1 MVLIFMNKIISVF
14 LTAGIALSLL
24 PFSALADEEH
34 ELSAHS
40 AIVLC
45 ADTGDVLFEKN
56 ADERML
62 IASITK
68 IMTAIVV
75 IENADLDEQIV
86 IKPEWSAVEGS
97 SMYANPGQSYTV
109 RELLYGMMLNSGN
122 DAAAALA
129 CTLCGNESSFAE
141 KMNEKARELGLENTS
156 FRNPHGLDDEGH
168 YSTARDMARLTA
180 YCMKNDTFK
189 SIVSTNCAV
198 IKGVTYYNHNRLLR
212 EYEGCIGVKTGYT
225 IAAGRTLVS
234 CAERGGMRLVCV
246 TLNAPDDWNDHK
258 YLMDKVFSD
267 YRIVLYDTDS
277 FRISLDVASAA
288 VSIAEAVPENEI
300 KLLVRS
306 DDELDVKLEVPRI
319 LFAGGIEGE
328 KVGVLS
334 VFINGSLAAQGN
346 LVYTK
351 NIKVDPAQRLMPHER
366 ILRIFDTTIRPYYV
380 EGEAK

>member
-1 MVLIFMNKIISVF
+1 MKKIISAV
-14 LTAGIALSLL
+14 IAAACAISLL

-68 IMTAIVV
+68 IMTAIVA
-75 IENADLDEQIV
+75 IENADLNDKIV
-86 IKPEWSAVEGS
+86 IKPEWSAIEGS

-129 CTLCGNESSFAE
+129 CTLCGDEISFAE
-141 KMNEKARELGLENTS
+141 KMNEKARELGLEDTS

-180 YCMKNDTFK
+180 YCMENDTFK
-189 SIVSTNCAV
+189 SIVSANCAI

-212 EYEGCIGVKTGYT
+212 EYEGCIGVKAGYT
-225 IAAGRTLVS
+225 VSAGRTLVS
-234 CAERGGMRLVCV
+234 CAERGGMRLICV
-246 TLNAPDDWNDHK
+246 TLSAPDDWNDHK
-258 YLMDKVFSD
+258 YLLDKAFSEN
-267 YRIVLYDTDS
+267 RIVSYSADS
-277 FRISLDVASAA
+277 FKLSLDVASAA
-288 VSIAEAVPENEI
+288 ASAAEAVPENEI
-300 KLLVRS
+300 KLLIGAG
-306 DDELDVKLEVPRI
+306 DDVDVKLEAPRV

-328 KVGVLS
+328 KVGSLS
-334 VFINGSLAAQGN
+334 IFINGSLAAQED

-351 NIKVDPAQRLMPHER
+351 DVKVDPAQRLTPYER
-366 ILRIFDTTIRPYYV
+366 IFRIFDTAIRPYYI

>member
-1 MVLIFMNKIISVF
+1 MKKIVSAIIVGAVIS
-14 LTAGIALSLL
+14 AML
-24 PFSALADEEH
+24 PTSALADEEH

-45 ADTGDVLFEKN
+45 ADTGDVIFEQN

-75 IENADLDEQIV
+75 IENADLDTQIV
-86 IKPEWSAVEGS
+86 IKPEWSAIEGS

-122 DAAAALA
+122 DAAEALA
-129 CTLCGNESSFAE
+129 CTVCGDESTFVE
-141 KMNEKARELGLENTS
+141 KMNETASRLGMENSS
-156 FRNPHGLDDEGH
+156 FRNPHGLDEDGH

-180 YCMKNDTFK
+180 YCMENDDFRDIT
-189 SIVSTNCAV
+189 STNCAV

-225 IAAGRTLVS
+225 MAAGRTLVS
-234 CAERGGMRLVCV
+234 CAERNGMRLVCV
-246 TLNAPDDWNDHK
+246 TLSAPDDWNDHK
-258 YLMDKVFSD
+258 YLLDKAFSD
-267 YRIVLYDTDS
+267 YRIASYSPDS
-277 FRISLDVASAA
+277 FKVTLEVASSAA
-288 VSIAEAVPENEI
+288 STAEAIPQNEI

-306 DDELDVKLEVPRI
+306 DDELDIKLEAPRI

-328 KVGVLS
+328 RIGKISLFV
-334 VFINGSLAAQGN
+334 NGSLAAQEN
-346 LVYTK
+346 LVYTEDVK
-351 NIKVDPAQRLMPHER
+351 TDPAQRLTPGER
-366 ILRIFDTTIRPYYV
+366 ILRIFDTALRPYYI

>member
-1 MVLIFMNKIISVF
+1 MIKKIISVF
-14 LTAGIALSLL
+14 ITGVIAFSLL
-24 PFSALADEEH
+24 PFSAFADEEH

-40 AIVLC
+40 AIVIC

-75 IENADLDEQIV
+75 IENADLNEKIV
-86 IKPEWSAVEGS
+86 IKPEWSAIEGS

-129 CTLCGNESSFAE
+129 CTLCGDESSFAD
-141 KMNEKARELGLENTS
+141 KMNEKAHELGLENTS
-156 FRNPHGLDDEGH
+156 FRNPHGLDEEEH

-180 YCMKNDTFK
+180 HCMENAMFK
-189 SIVSTNCAV
+189 SIVSANCAF

-246 TLNAPDDWNDHK
+246 TLSAPDDWNDHK
-258 YLMDKVFSD
+258 YLLDKAFSEN
-267 YRIVLYDTDS
+267 RIVSYNADS
-277 FRISLDVASAA
+277 FKLSLDAASAA
-288 VSIAEAVPENEI
+288 ASTAEAVPENEI
-300 KLLVRS
+300 KLLVCS
-306 DDELDVKLEVPRI
+306 DDVIDVTIEAPRM

-328 KVGVLS
+328 KVGSLS
-334 VFINGSLAAQGN
+334 VFINGSLAAQEN

-351 NIKVDPAQRLMPHER
+351 DIKVDTSQRLTPYER
-366 ILRIFDTTIRPYYV
+366 IFRIFDTAMRPYYI

>member
-1 MVLIFMNKIISVF
+1 MKKIISAF
-14 LTAGIALSLL
+14 IAALIPFSLL

-40 AIVLC
+40 AIVIC

-75 IENADLDEQIV
+75 IENADLNEQIV
-86 IKPEWSAVEGS
+86 IKPEWSAIEGS

-129 CTLCGNESSFAE
+129 CTLCGDEVSFAD
-141 KMNEKARELGLENTS
+141 KMNEKAHELGLENTS
-156 FRNPHGLDDEGH
+156 FRNPHGLDDEEH

-180 YCMKNDTFK
+180 YCMENETFK
-189 SIVSTNCAV
+189 SVVSANCAV

-246 TLNAPDDWNDHK
+246 TLSAPDDWNDHK
-258 YLMDKVFSD
+258 YLLDKAFSE
-267 YRIVLYDTDS
+267 YRILSYGADS
-277 FRISLDVASAA
+277 FRVSLDVASAA
-288 VSIAEAVPENEI
+288 VSTAEAVPENEI

-306 DDELDVKLEVPRI
+306 DDEIDVRLEAPRV

-328 KVGVLS
+328 RVGALS
-334 VFINGSLAAQGN
+334 VLINGSLAAQED

-351 NIKVDPAQRLMPHER
+351 DVKVDTSQRLTAYER
-366 ILRIFDTTIRPYYV
+366 IFRIFDAAIRPYYI
-380 EGEAK
+380 EGEEK

>member
-1 MVLIFMNKIISVF
+1 MKKIISAV
-14 LTAGIALSLL
+14 IAAACAISLL

-68 IMTAIVV
+68 IMTAIVA
-75 IENADLDEQIV
+75 IENADLNDKIV
-86 IKPEWSAVEGS
+86 IKPEWSAIEGS

-129 CTLCGNESSFAE
+129 CTLCGDEIRFAE
-141 KMNEKARELGLENTS
+141 KMNEKARELGLEDTS

-180 YCMKNDTFK
+180 YCMENDTFK
-189 SIVSTNCAV
+189 SIVSANCAI

-225 IAAGRTLVS
+225 VSAGRTLVS
-234 CAERGGMRLVCV
+234 CAERGGMRLICV
-246 TLNAPDDWNDHK
+246 TLSAPDDWNDHK
-258 YLMDKVFSD
+258 YLLDKAFSEN
-267 YRIVLYDTDS
+267 RIVSYSADS
-277 FRISLDVASAA
+277 FKLSLYVASAA
-288 VSIAEAVPENEI
+288 ASAAEAVPENEI
-300 KLLVRS
+300 KLLIGAG
-306 DDELDVKLEVPRI
+306 DDVDVKLEAPRV

-328 KVGVLS
+328 KVGSLS
-334 VFINGSLAAQGN
+334 IFINGSLAAQED

-351 NIKVDPAQRLMPHER
+351 DVKVDPAQRLTPYER
-366 ILRIFDTTIRPYYV
+366 IFRIFDTAIRPYYI

>member
-1 MVLIFMNKIISVF
+1 MKKIVSAIIVGAVIS
-14 LTAGIALSLL
+14 AML
-24 PFSALADEEH
+24 PISALADEEH

-45 ADTGDVLFEKN
+45 ADTGDVIFEQN

-75 IENADLDEQIV
+75 IENADLDAQIV
-86 IKPEWSAVEGS
+86 IKPEWSAIEGS

-122 DAAAALA
+122 DAAEALA
-129 CTLCGNESSFAE
+129 CTVCGDESTFVE
-141 KMNEKARELGLENTS
+141 KMNETASRLGMENSS
-156 FRNPHGLDDEGH
+156 FRNPHGLDEDGH

-180 YCMKNDTFK
+180 YCMENDDFRD
-189 SIVSTNCAV
+189 IASTNCAV

-225 IAAGRTLVS
+225 MAAGRTLVS
-234 CAERGGMRLVCV
+234 CAERNGMRLVCV
-246 TLNAPDDWNDHK
+246 TLSAPDDWNDHK
-258 YLMDKVFSD
+258 YLLDKAFSD
-267 YRIVLYDTDS
+267 YRIASYSPDS
-277 FRISLDVASAA
+277 FKVTLDVASSAA
-288 VSIAEAVPENEI
+288 STAEAIPQNEI

-306 DDELDVKLEVPRI
+306 DDELDIKLEAPRI

-328 KVGVLS
+328 RIGKISLFV
-334 VFINGSLAAQGN
+334 NGSCGA
-346 LVYTK
+346 
-351 NIKVDPAQRLMPHER
+351 
-366 ILRIFDTTIRPYYV
+366 
-380 EGEAK
+380 GEFGLY

>member
-1 MVLIFMNKIISVF
+1 MKKILVSII
-14 LTAGIALSLL
+14 IASL
-24 PFSALADEEH
+24 ALAIPPVQAFADA

-75 IENADLDEQIV
+75 IENMQPDDKIV
-86 IKPEWSAVEGS
+86 IKPEWSAIEGS
-97 SMYANPGQSYTV
+97 SMYAVPGESYTV

-129 CTLCGNESSFAE
+129 CSVSGDETAFAE
-141 KMNEKARELGLENTS
+141 KMNEKAAELGLENTS
-156 FRNPHGLDDEGH
+156 FRNPHGLDEDGH
-168 YSTARDMARLTA
+168 CSTARDMACLTA
-180 YCMKNDTFK
+180 YCMENETFK

-246 TLNAPDDWNDHK
+246 TLNAPDDWNDHR
-258 YLMDKVFSD
+258 YLLDKAFSD
-267 YRIVLYDTDS
+267 YRLVSYDADS
-277 FRISLDVASAA
+277 FKLSLEVAASATA
-288 VSIAEAVPENEI
+288 ASEAVPQNGI
-300 KLLVRS
+300 RLLARC
-306 DDELDVKLEVPRI
+306 DDEVSVKLEAPRI

-328 KVGVLS
+328 KVGKIS
-334 VFINGSLAAQGN
+334 VFVNGSLAAQEN
-346 LVYTK
+346 LVYTEDVT
-351 NIKVDPAQRLMPHER
+351 VDASQRLSAYER
-366 ILRIFDTTIRPYYV
+366 LSRMFDTALRPYYI
-380 EGEAK
+380 GEEK

>member
-1 MVLIFMNKIISVF
+1 MKKTVSAFII
-14 LTAGIALSLL
+14 A
-24 PFSALADEEH
+24 ALALAILPLPALAENGH
-34 ELSAHS
+34 ELSAQS

-75 IENADLDEQIV
+75 IENAQLDDKIV
-86 IKPEWSAVEGS
+86 IKPEWSAIEGS
-97 SMYANPGQSYTV
+97 SMYAVPNESYTV

-129 CTLCGNESSFAE
+129 CTVGGSEAAFAQL
-141 KMNEKARELGLENTS
+141 MNEKAAELGLENTS

-180 YCMKNDTFK
+180 YCMENDSFK
-189 SIVSTNCAV
+189 SIVSASCAV
-198 IKGVTYYNHNRLLR
+198 VKGVTYYNHNRLLR
-212 EYEGCIGVKTGYT
+212 EYDGCIGVKTGYT

-258 YLMDKVFSD
+258 HLLDKAFSE
-267 YRIVLYDTDS
+267 YRMVLYSADS
-277 FRISLDVASAA
+277 FKLSLDVSSSVAGT
-288 VSIAEAVPENEI
+288 AEAVPQSEI
-300 KLLVRS
+300 KLLLHA
-306 DDELDVKLEVPRI
+306 DDELSVKLEAPRI

-328 KVGVLS
+328 RVGKMS
-334 VFINGSLAAQGN
+334 VFVNGALAAQED
-346 LVYTK
+346 LVYTEDVK
-351 NIKVDPAQRLMPHER
+351 LDASQRLTPYER
-366 ILRIFDTTIRPYYV
+366 LSRMLDTALRPYYI
-380 EGEAK
+380 GEEK

>member
-1 MVLIFMNKIISVF
+1 MKKLAAALFITALMLCL
-14 LTAGIALSLL
+14 LTL
-24 PFSALADEEH
+24 PASAEEEH
-34 ELSAHS
+34 TLSAHS

-45 ADTGDVLFEKN
+45 ADTGDVLYEKN

-86 IKPEWSAVEGS
+86 IKPEWSAIEGS
-97 SMYANPGQSYTV
+97 SMYADPGQSYTV

-129 CTLCGNESSFAE
+129 CTLCGDESAFAD

-156 FRNPHGLDDEGH
+156 FRNPHGLDADGH

-180 YCMKNDTFK
+180 CCMENESFK

-212 EYEGCIGVKTGYT
+212 EYPDCIGVKTGYT

-258 YLMDKVFSD
+258 YLLDRAFSE
-267 YRIVLYDTDS
+267 YRVVSYSADS
-277 FRISLDVASAA
+277 FALTIELASSAA
-288 VSIAEAVPENEI
+288 STARAVPKNEI
-300 KLLVRS
+300 RLLAGVN
-306 DDELDVKLEVPRI
+306 DELDVKLEAPRI

-328 KVGVLS
+328 RVGSVS
-334 VFINGSLAAQGN
+334 VFLNGALAARED
-346 LVYTK
+346 LVYTEDVK
-351 NIKVDPAQRLMPHER
+351 TDPSERLSPYER
-366 ILRIFDTTIRPYYV
+366 ILRIFDTALRPYYIDN
-380 EGEAK
+380 GEQK

>member
-1 MVLIFMNKIISVF
+1 MKKIVSAIIVGAVISAMLSISV
-14 LTAGIALSLL
+14 
-24 PFSALADEEH
+24 LADEKH

-45 ADTGDVLFEKN
+45 ADTGDVIFEQN

-75 IENADLDEQIV
+75 IENADLDAQIV
-86 IKPEWSAVEGS
+86 IKPEWSAIEGS

-129 CTLCGNESSFAE
+129 CTVCGDESTFVE
-141 KMNEKARELGLENTS
+141 KMNETASRLGMDNSS
-156 FRNPHGLDDEGH
+156 FRNPHGLDEDGH

-180 YCMKNDTFK
+180 YCMENDDFRD
-189 SIVSTNCAV
+189 IASTNCAV

-225 IAAGRTLVS
+225 MAAGRTLVS
-234 CAERGGMRLVCV
+234 CAERNGMRLVCV
-246 TLNAPDDWNDHK
+246 TLSAPDDWNDHK
-258 YLMDKVFSD
+258 YLLDKAFSD
-267 YRIVLYDTDS
+267 YRIASYSPDS
-277 FRISLDVASAA
+277 FKVTLDVASSAA
-288 VSIAEAVPENEI
+288 STAEAIPQNEI

-306 DDELDVKLEVPRI
+306 DDELDIKLEAPRI

-328 KVGVLS
+328 RIGKISLFV
-334 VFINGSLAAQGN
+334 NGSLAAQEN
-346 LVYTK
+346 LVYTEDVK
-351 NIKVDPAQRLMPHER
+351 TDLAQRLTPGER
-366 ILRIFDTTIRPYYV
+366 ILRIFDTALRPYYI

>member
-1 MVLIFMNKIISVF
+1 MKKLISAFM
-14 LTAGIALSLL
+14 AA
-24 PFSALADEEH
+24 ALALCSLTLPAAAEEEH
-34 ELSAHS
+34 TLSAHS

-75 IENADLDEQIV
+75 IENADLDEEIV
-86 IKPEWSAVEGS
+86 IKPEWSAIEGS

-129 CTLCGNESSFAE
+129 CTLCGDESAFAD

-156 FRNPHGLDDEGH
+156 LRNPHGLDSDGH

-180 YCMKNDTFK
+180 YCMENESFR

-212 EYEGCIGVKTGYT
+212 EYHGCIGVKTGYT
-225 IAAGRTLVS
+225 TAAGRTLVS
-234 CAERGGMRLVCV
+234 CAERGGMRLICV
-246 TLNAPDDWNDHK
+246 TLNAPDDWNDHR
-258 YLMDKVFSD
+258 YLLDRAFSEH
-267 YRIVLYDTDS
+267 RIVSFGADS
-277 FRISLDVASAA
+277 FALTIELASSAA
-288 VSIAEAVPENEI
+288 SSARAVPAEDI
-300 KLLVRS
+300 KLLVGT
-306 DDELDVKLEVPRI
+306 DDELEVQLEAPRI

-328 KVGVLS
+328 KVGSLS
-334 VFINGSLAAQGN
+334 VFLNGALAARED
-346 LVYTK
+346 LVYTEDVK
-351 NIKVDPAQRLMPHER
+351 IDPSERLRPYER
-366 ILRIFDTTIRPYYV
+366 ILRIFDTALRPYYIDN
-380 EGEAK
+380 GETE

>member
-1 MVLIFMNKIISVF
+1 MVLIFMKKIISSFIIAAV
-14 LTAGIALSLL
+14 ALSML
-24 PFSALADEEH
+24 PISAVADEEH

-75 IENADLDEQIV
+75 IENADLNDEIV
-86 IKPEWSAVEGS
+86 IKPEWSAIEGS
-97 SMYANPGQSYTV
+97 SMYAVPGESYTV

-129 CTLCGNESSFAE
+129 CTLCGDESSFAD

-180 YCMKNDTFK
+180 YCMENESFK
-189 SIVSTNCAV
+189 SIVSANCAV
-198 IKGVTYYNHNRLLR
+198 IKDVTYYNHNRLLR
-212 EYEGCIGVKTGYT
+212 EYDGCIGVKTGYT

-258 YLMDKVFSD
+258 YLLDKAFSD
-267 YRIVLYDTDS
+267 YCIVSYSADVFKVTLN
-277 FRISLDVASAA
+277 VASA
-288 VSIAEAVPENEI
+288 VTSTAEAVPQNEI
-300 KLLVRS
+300 KLLVRT
-306 DDELDVKLEVPRI
+306 DDEVSVKLEAPRI

-328 KVGVLS
+328 KVGKMS
-334 VFINGSLAAQGN
+334 VFVNGSIAAQEN
-346 LVYTK
+346 LVYTEDVK
-351 NIKVDPAQRLMPHER
+351 INQSQRLTPHER
-366 ILRIFDTTIRPYYV
+366 IVRIFDTAIRPYYV
-380 EGEAK
+380 GDAK

>member
-1 MVLIFMNKIISVF
+1 MNKIISVF

-75 IENADLDEQIV
+75 IENAELDDQIV
-86 IKPEWSAVEGS
+86 IKPEWSSVEGS

-129 CTLCGNESSFAE
+129 CTLCGNESCFAE

-156 FRNPHGLDDEGH
+156 FCNPHGLDNEGH
-168 YSTARDMARLTA
+168 YSSARDMARLTA

-258 YLMDKVFSD
+258 YLLDKVFSD

-351 NIKVDPAQRLMPHER
+351 NIKVDPSQRLMPHER

>member
-1 MVLIFMNKIISVF
+1 
-14 LTAGIALSLL
+14 
-24 PFSALADEEH
+24 
-34 ELSAHS
+34 
-40 AIVLC
+40 
-45 ADTGDVLFEKN
+45 
-56 ADERML
+56 
-62 IASITK
+62 
-68 IMTAIVV
+68 
-75 IENADLDEQIV
+75 
-86 IKPEWSAVEGS
+86 
-97 SMYANPGQSYTV
+97 MYANPGQSYTV

-156 FRNPHGLDDEGH
+156 FCNPHGLDNEGH
-168 YSTARDMARLTA
+168 YSSARDMARLTA

-258 YLMDKVFSD
+258 YLLDKVFSD
-267 YRIVLYDTDS
+267 YRIVLYDADS

-351 NIKVDPAQRLMPHER
+351 NIKVDPAQRLMPYER

>member
-1 MVLIFMNKIISVF
+1 MKKITAILIIS
-14 LTAGIALSLL
+14 ALAFFTL
-24 PFSALADEEH
+24 PASALADDEH

-75 IENADLDEQIV
+75 IENADLEERIV
-86 IKPEWSAVEGS
+86 IKPEWSAIEGS
-97 SMYANPGQSYTV
+97 SMYAVPGESYTV

-129 CTLCGNESSFAE
+129 CTLCGDEPSFARL
-141 KMNEKARELGLENTS
+141 MNEKAALLGLENTS
-156 FRNPHGLDDEGH
+156 FRNPHGLDEDGH
-168 YSTARDMARLTA
+168 YSTARDMAVLTA
-180 YCMKNDTFK
+180 YCMENEDFR

-198 IKGVTYYNHNRLLR
+198 IKDVTYYNHNRLLR
-212 EYEGCIGVKTGYT
+212 EYGGCIGVKTGYT

-246 TLNAPDDWNDHK
+246 TLSAPDDWNDHK
-258 YLMDKVFSD
+258 YLMDKAFSD
-267 YRIVLYDTDS
+267 YRVVSYNADS
-277 FRISLDVASAA
+277 FKLSLEVASAA
-288 VSIAEAVPENEI
+288 ASTAEAVPQNGI
-300 KLLVRS
+300 KLLTKC
-306 DDELDVKLEVPRI
+306 DDEVSVKLEAPRI

-328 KVGVLS
+328 KVGSIS
-334 VFINGSLAAQGN
+334 VFVNGSLAAQEN
-346 LVYTK
+346 LVYTEDVK
-351 NIKVDPAQRLMPHER
+351 INPSQRLTPYER
-366 ILRIFDTTIRPYYV
+366 ISRIFDAALGPYYTGD
-380 EGEAK
+380 EK

>member
-1 MVLIFMNKIISVF
+1 MKKIISAVI
-14 LTAGIALSLL
+14 AAACALSLL
-24 PFSALADEEH
+24 PVSALADEKH

-75 IENADLDEQIV
+75 IENADLNEQIV
-86 IKPEWSAVEGS
+86 IKPEWSAIEGS

-129 CTLCGNESSFAE
+129 CTLCGDETGFAE
-141 KMNEKARELGLENTS
+141 KMNEKAREIGLENTS

-180 YCMKNDTFK
+180 YCMQNDTFK
-189 SIVSTNCAV
+189 DIVSASCAV

-225 IAAGRTLVS
+225 IAA
-234 CAERGGMRLVCV
+234 
-246 TLNAPDDWNDHK
+246 
-258 YLMDKVFSD
+258 
-267 YRIVLYDTDS
+267 
-277 FRISLDVASAA
+277 
-288 VSIAEAVPENEI
+288 
-300 KLLVRS
+300 
-306 DDELDVKLEVPRI
+306 
-319 LFAGGIEGE
+319 
-328 KVGVLS
+328 
-334 VFINGSLAAQGN
+334 
-346 LVYTK
+346 
-351 NIKVDPAQRLMPHER
+351 
-366 ILRIFDTTIRPYYV
+366 
-380 EGEAK
+380 

>member
-1 MVLIFMNKIISVF
+1 MKKIVSAIIVGAVIS
-14 LTAGIALSLL
+14 AIL
-24 PFSALADEEH
+24 PISALADEEH

-45 ADTGDVLFEKN
+45 ADTGDVIFEQN

-75 IENADLDEQIV
+75 IENADLDAQIV
-86 IKPEWSAVEGS
+86 IKPEWSAIEGS

-122 DAAAALA
+122 DAAEALA
-129 CTLCGNESSFAE
+129 CTVCGDESTFVE
-141 KMNEKARELGLENTS
+141 KMNETASRLGMENSS
-156 FRNPHGLDDEGH
+156 FRNPHGLDEDGH

-180 YCMKNDTFK
+180 YCMENDDFRD
-189 SIVSTNCAV
+189 IASTNCAV

-225 IAAGRTLVS
+225 MAAGRTLVS
-234 CAERGGMRLVCV
+234 CAERNGMRLVCV
-246 TLNAPDDWNDHK
+246 TLSAPDDWNDHK
-258 YLMDKVFSD
+258 YLLDKAFSD
-267 YRIVLYDTDS
+267 YRIASYSPDS
-277 FRISLDVASAA
+277 FKVTLDVASSAA
-288 VSIAEAVPENEI
+288 STAEAIPQNEI

-306 DDELDVKLEVPRI
+306 DDELDVKLEAPRI

-328 KVGVLS
+328 RIGKISLFV
-334 VFINGSLAAQGN
+334 NGSLAAQEN
-346 LVYTK
+346 LVYTEDVK
-351 NIKVDPAQRLMPHER
+351 TDLAQRLTPGER
-366 ILRIFDTTIRPYYV
+366 ILRIFDTALRPYYI

>member
-1 MVLIFMNKIISVF
+1 MKKIISAVI
-14 LTAGIALSLL
+14 AAACALSLL
-24 PFSALADEEH
+24 PVSALADEEH

-75 IENADLDEQIV
+75 IENADLNEQIV
-86 IKPEWSAVEGS
+86 IKPEWSAIEGS

-129 CTLCGNESSFAE
+129 CTLCGDETGFAE
-141 KMNEKARELGLENTS
+141 KMNEKAREIGLENTS

-180 YCMKNDTFK
+180 YCMQNDTFK
-189 SIVSTNCAV
+189 DIVSASCAV

-234 CAERGGMRLVCV
+234 CAERGGMRLICV
-246 TLNAPDDWNDHK
+246 TLSAPDDWNDHK
-258 YLMDKVFSD
+258 YLLDKAFSEN
-267 YRIVLYDTDS
+267 RIVSYSADN
-277 FRISLDVASAA
+277 FRVSLDVASAA
-288 VSIAEAVPENEI
+288 FGTADAVPKEEI
-300 KLLVRS
+300 KLLVSS
-306 DDELDVKLEVPRI
+306 DDEIDVKLEVPHV

-328 KVGVLS
+328 RVGALS
-334 VFINGSLAAQGN
+334 VFINGSLAARED

-351 NIKVDPAQRLMPHER
+351 DVKVDSAQRLTLYER
-366 ILRIFDTTIRPYYV
+366 IFRIFDTAMRPYYI
-380 EGEAK
+380 GGDTK